1 MELKGK
7 IRLVAFLLLAGLLTF
22 SGIVF
27 AGTTGKI
34 VGKVVDEETG
44 EVLPGVNVV
53 IEGTG
58 LGASTDLEGR
68 YFIINIPV
76 GTYSLKAS
84 MIGYTPES
92 KVGVKVS
99 ADLTTTVDFKLS
111 PTVIESPEAIVV
123 TAKRPMVDK
132 SRTST
137 MHIATSAE
145 ITNMPVTTS
154 DGVVINTA
162 GVVFDRIGGP
172 VSQAGPA
179 CTVQGAE
186 GRRPPDTANPGI
198 NLRGGRGNEVL
209 FMVDGLSINDPIV
222 GGQAT
227 NMSTNAIAEVQMIT
241 GGFNAEYGNAMSGVV
256 NVVTPEGGPGLIH
269 GSYKFT
275 TDKGISSIDKDKYD
289 FGDNNHLLSLKGTL
303 PFLGSGVKYFFSG
316 NLYLTDDW
324 GPRLHKLDHHKQQTY
339 RTQGKLT
346 YNFTPTMK
354 LTLGGFKN
362 RRQYQMYNHNY
373 YFNLDHYLSTLEKA
387 EQVYAKLTH
396 QISKNTFYEAK
407 LGMFRNNWTRGVVDP
422 LLTDEDKWWEDWKF
436 KIPLLDAT
444 PADSLHVYQDRD
456 QTWEYPLAVPDL
468 FYNIGDHRFFENRKT
483 DQVIFKF
490 DITSQINYN
499 NLVKS
504 GFEYNLYK
512 VKRHYNSLPADPNPF
527 LDVYEFK
534 PQVGAFYV
542 QDKLEYKGLVMN
554 IGGRVDFLT
563 HDAKLWPSET
573 ELPYT
578 KMNEHPEARTEEVE
592 PKITF
597 SPRLGVSHPVSE
609 TMVIFFNYGHFYQ
622 MPRFRELF
630 MTLNPNL
637 SRANQIVGN
646 PDLKPEKTIQQEVG
660 LSNQFS
666 ADLAVDLRAYY
677 KNIYNLMAME
687 RLPTNVGTPYDIV
700 RNLDYGTVKGLEV
713 VLKKRY
719 SQYWALNLSYTLQYA
734 KGTNSDWFD
743 QYEIHARDAMD
754 PVTGLTRVF
763 PQKTYYLDFDRR
775 HSLIANL
782 SLRFPKGFGPVVA
795 GIHPVQNTG
804 LNIVYNLGSG
814 LPYTKRDYK
823 GNPIGEK
830 NGYRQPWTMTTDM
843 TLSKSL
849 RLFNT
854 AVTFSLEVTN
864 LFNRRNVLR
873 IYPITGSPY
882 DDGYQ
887 VPQVADR
894 GISKDKVS
902 DYQWNFEKVKDL
914 NGDGVISQREEQIAY
929 ENAYKFYVR
938 DPMNFGPPRQIKIG
952 MAVDF

>member
-7 IRLVAFLLLAGLLTF
+7 IRLVILLLLAGVLTF
-22 SGIVF
+22 SGVVF

-34 VGKVVDEETG
+34 AGKVVDKETG
-44 EVLPGVNVV
+44 ETLPGVNVI

-68 YFIINIPV
+68 YFIINVPV
-76 GTYSLKAS
+76 GAYTLNAS
-84 MIGYTPES
+84 MIGYRPES
-92 KVGVKVS
+92 KVGVRVS
-99 ADLTTTVDFKLS
+99 ADLTTTAGFKLTS
-111 PTVIESPEAIVV
+111 TVIEISEAIVV
-123 TAKRPMVDK
+123 TAERPMVDK

-137 MHIATSAE
+137 MHITTAAE
-145 ITNMPVTTS
+145 ITNMPIATS

-179 CTVQGAE
+179 ATVQGAE
-186 GRRPPDTANPGI
+186 GRRPGDSANPGI
-198 NLRGGRGNEVL
+198 NLRGGRSNEVL
-209 FMVDGLSINDPIV
+209 FMVDGLSINDPIG
-222 GGQAT
+222 GGQST
-227 NMSTNAIAEVQMIT
+227 NMSTNAIAEVQVIT

-256 NVVTPEGGPGLIH
+256 NIVTPEGGPGLVH
-269 GSYKFT
+269 GTYKIT
-275 TDKGISSIDKDKYD
+275 TDKGVSSIDKDKYD
-289 FGDNNHLLSLKGTL
+289 FGDDNHFLSLKGTL
-303 PFLGSGVKYFFSG
+303 PFVGSGIKYFFSG

-324 GPRLHKLDHHKQQTY
+324 SPRLEKLDHHQQQTY
-339 RTQGKLT
+339 RAQGKLT
-346 YNFTPTMK
+346 YNFTPMMK
-354 LTLGGFKN
+354 LTVGGFQN
-362 RRQYQMYNHNY
+362 RRQYQMYNQNY
-373 YFNLDHYLSTLEKA
+373 YFHLDHYLSTLEKA
-387 EQVYAKLTH
+387 QQVYGKLTH

-407 LGMFRNNWTRGVVDP
+407 VGLFKNDFTRGVTDP
-422 LLTDEDKWWEDWKF
+422 LLTDADKWWEDWEF

-444 PADSLHVYQDRD
+444 AADSLHVYQDRD
-456 QTWEYPLAVPDL
+456 KTWEYNLAVPDL
-468 FYNIGDHRFFENRKT
+468 FYNIGDDRLFTNRTT
-483 DQVIFKF
+483 DQVTLKF
-490 DITSQINYN
+490 DITSQVNYN

-504 GFEYNLYK
+504 GLEYNLYK
-512 VKRHYNSLPADPNPF
+512 VKRHYNGLPADPNPF
-527 LDVYEFK
+527 LDVYEFE

-542 QDKLEYKGLVMN
+542 QDKLEYRGLIMN

-578 KMNEHPEARTEEVE
+578 KMDEHPEARTEKID

-609 TMVIFFNYGHFYQ
+609 TMVVFFNYGHFYQ
-622 MPRFRELF
+622 MPKFGELF

-646 PDLKPEKTIQQEVG
+646 PDLKPGKTIQQEVG

-666 ADLAVDLRAYY
+666 ANLAVDLRAYY
-677 KNIYNLMAME
+677 KNIYNLLAVE
-687 RLPTNVGTPYDIV
+687 RLPTNIGTPYDVV
-700 RNLDYGTVKGLEV
+700 RNLDYGTVKGLEM
-713 VLKKRY
+713 VLNKRY
-719 SQYWALNLSYTLQYA
+719 SQYWALNLGYTLQYA
-734 KGTNSDWFD
+734 RGTNSDWAD
-743 QYEIHARDAMD
+743 QYEIHSRDAMD

-782 SLRFPKGFGPVVA
+782 DLRLPKGFGPAVA
-795 GIHPVQNTG
+795 GVHPFQNAG
-804 LNIVYNLGSG
+804 LNIVYSLGSG

-854 AVTFSLEVTN
+854 GITFSLEVYN
-864 LFNRRNVLR
+864 LFNRRNTLR

-887 VPQVADR
+887 VPEVRDR
-894 GISKDKVS
+894 GISEDKVS
-902 DYQWNFEKVKDL
+902 AEQWSYEKVKDL
-914 NGDGVISQREEQIAY
+914 DGNGVISQQEEQAAY
-929 ENAYKFYVR
+929 ENAYKLYVK
-938 DPMNFGPPRQIKIG
+938 DPMNFGAPRQIKIG